1 MRDWVAI
8 IVGICVFVLGILIYL
23 TPETFEVY
31 IVILPMSLVSTL
43 VFGLAL
49 LLIVVGVISYICD
62 KVSKG

>member
-23 TPETFEVY
+23 TPETFKVY

-49 LLIVVGVISYICD
+49 LLIVVGVISHICD
-62 KVSKG
+62 KVSRG

>member
-31 IVILPMSLVSTL
+31 IVILPISLAGTL

-49 LLIVVGVISYICD
+49 LLILVGIISYICD
-62 KVSKG
+62 KISKG